1 MQLPDYYQTLGVAR
15 GETPENIKKAYRKL
29 ARRYHPDISKEKNAE
44 GRMKE
49 VNEAYDILSD
59 VQKRAEYD
67 AALDAAARRFSGG
80 GHFAEHAGSRDFRS
94 HGGAETF
101 QHADGF
107 DHIGDLFDQI
117 FGRPGAEFPFDD
129 GRVEATHAIIE
140 LNLEDA
146 FTGTER
152 EIAIRLPYR
161 DAAGRSR
168 SRQKRLKVNIPAGV
182 YEGSTI
188 RLAGQGAQTGGKGP
202 GDLLLEV
209 RLLPHPKMRAVKR
222 DVHMKLALA
231 PWEAALG
238 AIVDVSLPTGSVK
251 VRIPKGVQHG
261 RHLTV
266 PGRGLPGKPAGALIL
281 EAQIVLPPADT
292 ASVERAYEAFARQTA
307 FHPRR

>member
-15 GETPENIKKAYRKL
+15 GETPENIKKAFRKL
-29 ARRYHPDISKEKNAE
+29 ARRYHPDISKEKDAE

-49 VNEAYDILSD
+49 VNEAYEVLSD
-59 VQKRAEYD
+59 AQKRAEYD
-67 AALDAAARRFSGG
+67 ATLDAAARAFSG
-80 GHFAEHAGSRDFRS
+80 AESFHHAG
-94 HGGAETF
+94 
-101 QHADGF
+101 GF
-107 DHIGDLFDQI
+107 DHMDDLFDQI
-117 FGRPGAEFPFDD
+117 FGRPGAEFPFHG
-129 GRVEATHAIIE
+129 GRVKATHGIIE

-146 FTGTER
+146 FTGAEH
-152 EIAIRLPYR
+152 EIAIRMPYR

-188 RLAGQGAQTGGKGP
+188 RLAGQGAQAGASGP

-209 RLLPHPKMRAVKR
+209 RFRPHPKMRAVKR
-222 DVHMKLALA
+222 DVHMELALA

-238 AIVDVSLPTGSVK
+238 AIVDVPLPNGSVK

-281 EAQIVLPPADT
+281 QAQIVLPPADT
-292 ASVERAYEAFARQTA
+292 ASVERAYETFARQTA